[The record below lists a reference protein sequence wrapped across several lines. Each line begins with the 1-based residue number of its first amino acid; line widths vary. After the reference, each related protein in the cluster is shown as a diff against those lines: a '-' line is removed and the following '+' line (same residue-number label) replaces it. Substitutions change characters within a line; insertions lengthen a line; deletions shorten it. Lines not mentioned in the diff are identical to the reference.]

1 MKKHLFLSVVAS
13 VSLLAGTINF
23 ENAPSNPTYKL
34 PSNKNEIF
42 SFNSILKGSMSAV
55 VNISTSTI
63 VPTQNNQNRLF
74 NDPFFQEFFNNYG
87 QQRPEAPSQK
97 KQEHSLGSGVIIS
110 KDGYIVTN
118 YHVIADADEIIIT
131 MNGSDKEYIAK
142 LIGSD
147 KGSDLAVIKIDAK
160 SLKPITFSHAKDIQL
175 GDVVF
180 AVGNPFGVG
189 QTVTQGI
196 VSALHKDHVGINQ
209 YENFIQT
216 DASINPG
223 NSGGALI
230 DSRGALIGINA
241 AILSQSGGNHGIGF
255 SIPIDMVRNV
265 VKKLIEEGKVSRG
278 FIGVNISKVTEELQN
293 LYSHKNGAII
303 TDVQYNSPAS
313 TAKLQR
319 GDLIYAVNG
328 KAIKDPSQLQRTI
341 TAFSPKD
348 TISLSIEREGKNI
361 EKNLILMS
369 KDSEE
374 KIISKNHATFE
385 GLYLSEL
392 TPQIRQQYQIPLN
405 IEGVLIEDIVAQSQ
419 AEFNGFRPK
428 DIIIQIENSNISN
441 ISELKKAFKAYQNKN
456 KRIYIHRDGYI
467 ILLVTK

>member
-1 MKKHLFLSVVAS
+1 MKKHIFLSVLAS
-13 VSLLAGTINF
+13 VSLLAGNIEF
-23 ENAPSNPTYKL
+23 ENAPTNPIHKL
-34 PSNKNEIF
+34 PSTKNEIF
-42 SFNSILKGSMSAV
+42 SFNSILKSSMSAV

-63 VPTQNNQNRLF
+63 VPIQNSQNRLF

-87 QQRPEAPSQK
+87 QQRPQTPSQK
-97 KQEHSLGSGVIIS
+97 KQEHSLGSGVIVS

-118 YHVIADADEIIIT
+118 YHVVEGADEIIIT
-131 MNGSDKEYIAK
+131 MDGSDKEYIAK
-142 LIGSD
+142 LIGTD
-147 KGSDLAVIKIDAK
+147 KGSDLAVIKIEAK
-160 SLKPITFSHAKDIQL
+160 NLKPITFSHAKDIKL
-175 GDVVF
+175 GDIVF
-180 AVGNPFGVG
+180 AIGNPFGVG

-230 DSRGALIGINA
+230 DSRGALIGINS

-265 VKKLIEEGKVSRG
+265 VKKLIEDGKVSRG
-278 FIGVNISKVTEELQN
+278 FIGVNISKVTEELQG

-313 TAKLQR
+313 QAKLQR

-328 KAIKDPSQLQRTI
+328 KTIKDPSELQLTI
-341 TAFSPKD
+341 TAFSPKEN
-348 TISLSIEREGKNI
+348 ISLSIERDGKNFD
-361 EKNLILMS
+361 KKLILMG
-369 KDSEE
+369 KDSQE
-374 KIISKNHATFE
+374 KIISKNHATLE

-392 TPQIRQQYQIPLN
+392 TPQIRQQYRVPSN
-405 IEGVLIEDIVAQSQ
+405 MEGVLIEDIVAQSQ
-419 AEFNGFRPK
+419 AQLNGFRPK
-428 DIIIQIENSNISN
+428 DIIIQIENSNIST
-441 ISELKKAFKAYQNKN
+441 ISDLKTAFKKYQNQS
-456 KRIYIHRDGYI
+456 KRIYIHRSGYI